1 MARTYA
7 ERMSAEHLP
16 QTSAEHHQA
25 GQKAVKQLDTNKD
38 GVVDKTEFAA
48 AGGTEEEF
56 IKYDTNKDVVL
67 DTRSQYE

>member
-1 MARTYA
+1 
-7 ERMSAEHLP
+7 MSAEHLP

-25 GQKAVKQLDTNKD
+25 GQKAVKQLDTNKV
-38 GVVDKTEFAA
+38 GVVDKTEFAVA
-48 AGGTEEEF
+48 RGTEEEF